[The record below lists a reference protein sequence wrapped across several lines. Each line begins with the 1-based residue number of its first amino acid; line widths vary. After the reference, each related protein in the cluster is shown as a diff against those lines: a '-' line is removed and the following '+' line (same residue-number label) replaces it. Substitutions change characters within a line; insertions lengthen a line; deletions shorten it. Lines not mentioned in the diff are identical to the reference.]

1 MDKTH
6 TVKEYEEQL
15 TELRQHLHG
24 MAERVEDMITDA
36 ISALVDGDAERAE
49 STVEDDR
56 VVNHDEMMID
66 DLCIR
71 ILAKRQPMASDL
83 RLLTTALKMV
93 TDLERIGDLAVNIS
107 FEAQD
112 QIDYDQRPSLDE
124 IPQLARHV
132 QWMVGAAID
141 SFIDRDPDLA
151 RDVINRDK
159 EVNDLYADMNR
170 RLIDYMRNNDEGIE
184 AAMSIQRVAK
194 HLERMG
200 DHATNLGEKVIFM
213 VEAEDVRHHNK
224 IDEDWHHN
232 TSANGSAV

>member
-1 MDKTH
+1 MGKSH

-15 TELRQHLHG
+15 TELRENLHG
-24 MAERVEDMITDA
+24 MAERVEDMITHA
-36 ISALVDGDAERAE
+36 INALVDGDAELAE

-66 DLCIR
+66 DLCMR

-83 RLLTTALKMV
+83 RLVTTALKMV

-112 QIDYDQRPSLDE
+112 QVEYDERPSLDE
-124 IPQLARHV
+124 IPRLAKHV

-141 SFIDRDPDLA
+141 SFIDRDSELA
-151 RDVINRDK
+151 RDVINRDQK
-159 EVNDLYADMNR
+159 VNDLYAAMNR
-170 RLIDYMRNNDEGIE
+170 RLIEYMRENDVGIE
-184 AAMSIQRVAK
+184 AAMSIQRAAK

-224 IDEDWHHN
+224 VDENWHDRS
-232 TSANGSAV
+232 SANGSAQ

>member
-6 TVKEYEEQL
+6 TVKEYEQQL

-24 MAERVEDMITDA
+24 MAELVEEMITDA
-36 ISALVDGDAERAE
+36 IRALVDGDIERAE

-71 ILAKRQPMASDL
+71 ILAKRQPMAGDL
-83 RLLTTALKMV
+83 RFLTTALKMV

-112 QIDYDQRPSLDE
+112 QAGYDRRPSMEE
-124 IPQLARHV
+124 IPEVAKHV

-141 SFIDRDPDLA
+141 SFISRDSELA
-151 RDVINRDK
+151 REVINRDQL
-159 EVNDLYADMNR
+159 VNELYDELNR
-170 RLIDYMRNNDEGIE
+170 RLIDDMRNHDDGVE
-184 AAMSIQRVAK
+184 AAMSVQRVAK

-224 IDEDWHHN
+224 VDEDWHHN
-232 TSANGSAV
+232 SSANGSAV